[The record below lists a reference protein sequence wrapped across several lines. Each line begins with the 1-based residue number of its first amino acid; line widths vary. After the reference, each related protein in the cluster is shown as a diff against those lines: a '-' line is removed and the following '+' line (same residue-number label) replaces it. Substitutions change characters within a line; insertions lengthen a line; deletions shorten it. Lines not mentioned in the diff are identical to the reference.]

1 MNDKEA
7 RQNAFASHIITYE
20 EHTIWF
26 DRIMN
31 NLEQA
36 QYILMLGDQPIGQ
49 IRLSIEDKEAEIDYS
64 ISNSMRGYGYGRKII
79 SLVKEKVKEDYPFIR
94 KLIGKVKS
102 SNIVSYRCFMENDFE
117 ENYRQMEY
125 VYK

>member
-1 MNDKEA
+1 MSNNMIYLRKATPSDIDILFEWVNDKEA

-36 QYILMLGDQPIGQ
+36 QYILMLGDQP
-49 IRLSIEDKEAEIDYS
+49 SI
-64 ISNSMRGYGYGRKII
+64 KI
-79 SLVKEKVKEDYPFIR
+79 Y
-94 KLIGKVKS
+94 
-102 SNIVSYRCFMENDFE
+102 
-117 ENYRQMEY
+117 
-125 VYK
+125 